1 MLFNQTQQQKK
12 FKRLSV
18 LFEIYCFHGNEYIY
32 WHLLGYIK
40 KKRKKSCTLFAM
52 FYTTTD
58 LL

>member
-1 MLFNQTQQQKK
+1 MLFNQAQQQKK

-18 LFEIYCFHGNEYIY
+18 LFEIYCFQANEYIY

-40 KKRKKSCTLFAM
+40 KKKKSCTLFAM
-52 FYTTTD
+52 FYATTD